1 MLYRLK
7 KGKKINLRFF
17 LISLGS
23 KVTNH
28 GVTPN
33 IIGRSHIAYQMKENF
48 LGIKKICIDKLK
60 YVWIESY
67 RVPMQFNKKG
77 ENVHFLIS
85 SGSKGMSC
93 IG

>member
-1 MLYRLK
+1 MK
-7 KGKKINLRFF
+7 KGKIINQRF

-33 IIGRSHIAYQMKENF
+33 IIGRSHITYQLKENF
-48 LGIKKICIDKLK
+48 SGIKKICIDKLK

-67 RVPMQFNKKG
+67 SVIKSTQFNKKG
-77 ENVHFLIS
+77 ENVYFLFS

-93 IG
+93 TG